1 MNYKLTKWPASNY
14 EINLTVTTEEMAA
27 NKNKVLQQ
35 FQKDMELKWF
45 RKGEVPLD
53 MVEKNV
59 QPAYLQLALFEEAV
73 HQWTMQVVKENEKI
87 KFIGNIYDL
96 GQEEKEG
103 TITFTYKL
111 DIYPDVDVTN
121 SDREKAKIEAIDST
135 ASEEELQETLK
146 NLQKQYAD
154 YQPHDKVEDD
164 TVSKVSF
171 KILNETGAEIDSW
184 SLYLGNEE
192 FDEFSLLKTTFYEK
206 KENEEIQIDYIVE
219 DLPPM
224 LHLKSTEVEWTPTHI
239 KATVS
244 DIKKVKLPEWNEENI
259 QKLFWNEEL
268 KTLDELKVKVGEA
281 IWWQKKEALL
291 MQGIETYLQSITS
304 SFGITI
310 PKTLIDEEFKSRIES
325 LKERFWWEEWLKKY
339 YEQVWEEEKAKMH
352 DEIKTA
358 AKSSLEKFFL
368 LRKVIETVKLDVQ
381 DADRQTPMAIEQK
394 LYDHFNK

>member
-1 MNYKLTKWPASNY
+1 MNYKLTKWNHSNY
-14 EINLTVTTEEMAA
+14 EVALTVTAEEMAA

-35 FQKDMELKWF
+35 FQKDMDLKGF

-73 HQWTMQVVKENEKI
+73 HQGTMQVVKENEEI

-96 GQEEKEG
+96 GQEEKDG

-111 DIYPDVDVTN
+111 DIYPDVNVKDAWW
-121 SDREKAKIEAIDST
+121 EKASIEKIDS
-135 ASEEELQETLK
+135 SPSDEELEETLK

-154 YQPHDKVEDD
+154 YQPHDAVEED

-171 KILNETGAEIDSW
+171 KILDETWAEIDTG

-192 FDEFSLLKTTFYEK
+192 FNEFALLKTTFFGK
-206 KENEEIQIDYIVE
+206 KENEETQIDYIQE

-224 LHLKSTEVEWTPTHI
+224 LHLRAEANTTPTHI

-244 DIKKVKLPEWNEENI
+244 DIKKVTLPEWNEATI
-259 QKLFWNEEL
+259 KKVFGNEEL
-268 KTLDELKVKVGEA
+268 KTLDELKAKVSDA
-281 IWWQKKEALL
+281 IWSQKKEALL
-291 MQGIETYLQSITS
+291 MQWVEKYLQDIAP
-304 SFGITI
+304 SFDIYI
-310 PKTLIDEEFKSRIES
+310 PKTLIEEELKSRIES
-325 LKERFWWEEWLKKY
+325 LKERFGGEEWLTKY
-339 YEQVWEEEKAKMH
+339 YEQIWEEEKAKMH
-352 DEIKTA
+352 EEIKTA

-368 LRKVIETVKLDVQ
+368 LRKVIESTDLDIQ
-381 DADRQTPMAIEQK
+381 DSDWQTPMAIEDK
-394 LYDHFNK
+394 LYNHFNK